1 MRHKAYRRNPEK
13 GQTILLVAVALVS
26 LLGMAALAIDVVTLY
41 VARSEIQRA
50 ADAAALAGAKAIAD
64 SGVTTL
70 SPDDPSLAGA
80 TTLAQTMATASI
92 NAILPYNLVA
102 GNQPTLLSSPITYP
116 ASSNPTNSNPHITV
130 TLQVTNLPTFFA
142 HIWGRTAVTAQA
154 SATAEAYN
162 PANINA
168 AFTPIS
174 PSSVKPWLVANLD
187 PKNGNTPPIP
197 QFIDETTWTIEK
209 NVIGE
214 TFSLTADCKPG
225 GGGGRGGRQCN
236 TISAQPTVYARN
248 VVEYMPATVPNPAN
262 AQDVCPSTC
271 RGGRPYEES
280 IECADPTPYVY
291 YQCGSNNNG
300 STTSW
305 SNAVNPNGTGNGG
318 TNESGTAAEC
328 LIHAT
333 GPGSGQGQDV
343 LNTAPWPTGPMQI
356 TAQSGPL
363 SGQVVSTSNSIVT
376 IPIIDPLSVG
386 GQDAPLTVVGFLQ
399 AFINGVEPGFVAAAN
414 PGDINITVLN
424 VVGCSPN
431 ATAANPVVGG
441 TGTSPVP
448 VRLITPP

>member
-1 MRHKAYRRNPEK
+1 MREKAHRPNPEK

-70 SPDDPSLAGA
+70 SPDDPSLAAA
-80 TTLAQTMATASI
+80 TTLAQTMSTASI

-102 GNQPTLLSSPITYP
+102 GNQPNLVSSLITYP
-116 ASSNPTNSNPHITV
+116 ATSNPTNSNPHITV

-142 HIWGRTAVTAQA
+142 HIWGRTAVTTSA

-174 PSSVKPWLVANLD
+174 PSSVKPWLVANAD
-187 PKNGNTPPIP
+187 PIRKEPFVD
-197 QFIDETTWTIEK
+197 QTTWTIEQQ
-209 NVIGE
+209 VIGE
-214 TFSLTADCKPG
+214 TFDLTGDCQNTRRP
-225 GGGGRGGRQCN
+225 CN
-236 TISAQPTVYARN
+236 LQDNPPKARSATQVDY
-248 VVEYMPATVPNPAN
+248 VPAQVPDPAN
-262 AQDVCPSTC
+262 AQDVCPTTC

-280 IECADPTPYVY
+280 IECADPTPYAF
-291 YQCGSNNNG
+291 YQCGSNNTG
-300 STTSW
+300 ATIRW
-305 SNAVNPNGTGNGG
+305 SNTLNPGGNG
-318 TNESGTAAEC
+318 TNESGVAAQC

-333 GPGSGQGQDV
+333 GSGPGQGQDT
-343 LNTAPWPTGPMQI
+343 LTNPAPWPSGPMQI
-356 TAQSGPL
+356 NAQSGPL
-363 SGQVVSTSNSIVT
+363 SGQVVSTSSSIVT
-376 IPIIDPLSVG
+376 IPIIEVAPQVAGLNLAGGPVTIVG
-386 GQDAPLTVVGFLQ
+386 YLQ
-399 AFINGVEPGFVAAAN
+399 AFINGVEPGFLAGTTA
-414 PGDINITVLN
+414 GDIDITVLN

-431 ATAANPVVGG
+431 ATNANPVVGG
-441 TGTSPVP
+441 TGTSPIP

>member
-1 MRHKAYRRNPEK
+1 MRQRAQRRNPEK

-41 VARSEIQRA
+41 VARNEIQRA

-102 GNQPTLLSSPITYP
+102 GNQPTLLSAPITYP

-142 HIWGRTAVTAQA
+142 HIWGRTAVTTSA

-174 PSSVKPWLVANLD
+174 PTSVKPWLVANLD
-187 PKNGNTPPIP
+187 PTRAGNPFVNQATGA
-197 QFIDETTWTIEK
+197 IEP

-214 TFSLTADCKPG
+214 TFDLTADCQSPG
-225 GGGGRGGRQCN
+225 GGPPHGPGGRQCN
-236 TISAQPTVYARN
+236 PVTPHPAVTSPKA
-248 VVEYMPATVPNPAN
+248 VEYMPAAVPNPAN
-262 AQDVCPSTC
+262 PQDVCPSTC

-280 IECADPTPYVY
+280 IECADPTPYAY
-291 YQCGSNNNG
+291 YQCGSNNAANAISW
-300 STTSW
+300 STT
-305 SNAVNPNGTGNGG
+305 VNPNGNGG

-333 GPGSGQGQDV
+333 GPGSGLGQDV
-343 LNTAPWPTGPMQI
+343 LTNPAPWPSGPMQI

-363 SGQVVSTSNSIVT
+363 SGQVVSTSSSIVT
-376 IPIIDPLSVG
+376 IPIIDQTSVG
-386 GQDAPLTVVGFLQ
+386 AAGAPITVLGFFQ
-399 AFINGVEPGFVAAAN
+399 AFINGVEPYPGGDGN

-424 VVGCSPN
+424 VVGCSQN
-431 ATAANPVVGG
+431 ATNANPVVGG

-448 VRLITPP
+448 VRLIQ

>member
-1 MRHKAYRRNPEK
+1 MRQKVYQRNPEK

-102 GNQPTLLSSPITYP
+102 GNQPALLASPITYP

-142 HIWGRTAVTAQA
+142 HIWGRTAVTASA

-162 PANINA
+162 PANITA

-174 PSSVKPWLVANLD
+174 PGSVKPWLVANLD
-187 PKNGNTPPIP
+187 PRNGTAAPP
-197 QFIDETTWTIEK
+197 QFVNETTWTIEK

-214 TFSLTADCKPG
+214 TFDLTADCQPR
-225 GGGGRGGRQCN
+225 GRGPGGRQCN
-236 TISAQPTVYARN
+236 PPNPPTVTALN
-248 VVEYMPATVPNPAN
+248 VVQYVPAQYPDPAN
-262 AQDVCPSTC
+262 PQDACPSTC
-271 RGGRPYEES
+271 RGGGPYEES
-280 IECADPTPYVY
+280 IECADPTPYAY
-291 YQCGSNNNG
+291 YQCGSNNTG
-300 STTSW
+300 TTISW
-305 SNAVNPNGTGNGG
+305 SNAVNPSGGGGETATG
-318 TNESGTAAEC
+318 AQC

-333 GPGSGQGQDV
+333 GPGGGQGQD
-343 LNTAPWPTGPMQI
+343 LLTNPAPWPSGPMQI

-363 SGQVVSTSNSIVT
+363 SGQVVSTSSSIVT
-376 IPIIDPLSVG
+376 IPIIDPATV
-386 GQDAPLTVVGFLQ
+386 APARAGPVTIVGFFQ
-399 AFINGVEPGFVAAAN
+399 AFINGVEPGV
-414 PGDINITVLN
+414 PGGDGNAGDVNVTVLN
-424 VVGCSPN
+424 VVGCNPN
-431 ATAANPVVGG
+431 PSAANPVVGG